1 MFGRLSASFRAGQR
15 PFIPLVIKT
24 TALQIWYNAD
34 KANTTNFNVAPTNG
48 ADISQ
53 WKDIS
58 GTGHSLNQSGNAAQK
73 PQWYSNVLNG
83 LGVVRFNGIGQG
95 TTESLN
101 INPISWMR
109 SQTGFTMFVIAAAR
123 TTGSAQ
129 VVTTTDTSGF
139 KVFHDGSYWGV
150 AASGGSLL
158 TTAPVTPGQF
168 DILAFV
174 YDGTQADNAGRLRFR
189 HNREWEGGTYTGTV
203 GTTTSSSSNYFYIG
217 TNETNNGGYFQG
229 DIAEVLMFTRTL
241 TESELQNVEN
251 YITNHWGV

>member
-1 MFGRLSASFRAGQR
+1 MFGRIGASFRIGQR
-15 PFIPLVIKT
+15 PYIPLVVPT
-24 TALQIWYNAD
+24 TDLQIWYNGD
-34 KANTTNFNVAPTNG
+34 KSNTTNFNVAPTNG

-58 GTGHSLNQSGNAAQK
+58 GTGHNLNQSGNASNK

-83 LGVVRFNGIGQG
+83 LGVVRFNGVGQG

-109 SQTGFTMFVIAAAR
+109 NLSGFTMFVIAAAR

-129 VVTTTDTSGF
+129 TVTTTDTSGF
-139 KVFHDGSYWGV
+139 KIFHNGSYWGV

-158 TTAPVTPGQF
+158 TTAPVIAGQF

-174 YDGTQADNAGRLRFR
+174 FDGTKSDNAGRLRFR
-189 HNREWEGGTYTGTV
+189 HNREWESGTYTGTV
-203 GTTTSSSSNYFYIG
+203 GTATSNTSTYFYIG
-217 TNETNNGGYFQG
+217 TNETNNGNYFQG
-229 DIAEVLMFTRTL
+229 DVAEVLMFTRTL
-241 TESELQNVEN
+241 SESELQNIEN

>member
-1 MFGRLSASFRAGQR
+1 MFGSFNQSFRVGQR
-15 PFIPLVIKT
+15 PFIPLVIAT
-24 TALQIWYNAD
+24 TDLQIWYNAD
-34 KANTTNFNVAPTNG
+34 KSNTTNFNVALSNG

-58 GTGHSLNQSGNAAQK
+58 GTGHNLNQSGNASNK

-109 SQTGFTMFVIAAAR
+109 SLSGFTMFVIASAR
-123 TTGSAQ
+123 TTGTAQ

-139 KVFHDGSYWGV
+139 KVFHNGSYWGV
-150 AASGGSLL
+150 AANGGSFLS
-158 TTAPVTPGQF
+158 TAPVVAGQF
-168 DILAFV
+168 DILSFV
-174 YDGTQADNAGRLRFR
+174 FDGTKADNAGRLRFR
-189 HNREWEGGTYTGTV
+189 HNRKWEAGTYTGTV
-203 GTTTSSSSNYFYIG
+203 GTTTSPTSNYFYLG
-217 TNETNNGGYFQG
+217 VNETNNGGYFQG

-251 YITNHWGV
+251 YITAHWKV